1 MVLGG
6 TSLSGGQGSVIG
18 TILGAFVIGFLN
30 DGLVLINVSSFWQQV
45 VIGIVIVL
53 AVIVDQAQRV
63 CQIFCA
69 RAFSLSGTGCLSG
82 SFCPGYLLA
91 QCPVYPAALEN
102 WTYRAVPGLMLRVPV
117 SAASCAV
124 PAPAA

>member
-53 AVIVDQAQRV
+53 AVIVDQAQR
-63 CQIFCA
+63 
-69 RAFSLSGTGCLSG
+69 RLSQ
-82 SFCPGYLLA
+82 A
-91 QCPVYPAALEN
+91 I
-102 WTYRAVPGLMLRVPV
+102 
-117 SAASCAV
+117 ASR
-124 PAPAA
+124 